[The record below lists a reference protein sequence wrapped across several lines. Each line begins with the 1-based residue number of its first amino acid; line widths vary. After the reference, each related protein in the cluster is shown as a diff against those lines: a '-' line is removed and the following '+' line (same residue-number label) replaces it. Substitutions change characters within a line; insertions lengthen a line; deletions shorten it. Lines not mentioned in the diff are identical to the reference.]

1 MKKIEIIDKILL
13 LILIILI
20 LITIPQSII
29 TGNTI
34 KENPNQYAYT
44 KAICNNKNYC
54 EDYYIECKGNN
65 LIKFNPTGYSIQ
77 KPRNWTDERKYE
89 DFCNKL

>member
-1 MKKIEIIDKILL
+1 MKKHQIIDKILL

-20 LITIPQSII
+20 LITIPQFIL

-34 KENPNQYAYT
+34 KETPNQYSYT
-44 KAICNNKNYC
+44 KAICDNTNYC

-65 LIKFNPTGYSIQ
+65 LIKLNPTGFSIQ
-77 KPRNWTDERKYE
+77 QSKDWVDERGYR
-89 DFCNKL
+89 DFCDR